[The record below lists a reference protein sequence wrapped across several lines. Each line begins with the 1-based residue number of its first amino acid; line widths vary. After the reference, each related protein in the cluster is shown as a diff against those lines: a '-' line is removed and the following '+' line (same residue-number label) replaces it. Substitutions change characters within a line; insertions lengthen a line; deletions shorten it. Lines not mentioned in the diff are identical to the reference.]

1 MPKVNETSL
10 PGAKADKPTAIPR
23 RGWWQILKRT
33 KRAIADDHLDIV
45 SAGIAFYAM
54 LAIFPG
60 ITALVSLYGLFAD
73 PSDVRSHLQSIAGL
87 LPDEAWKILDDQL
100 VALASA
106 ENTKLGIGA
115 AISLALAVW
124 SASRAMKVMM
134 SALNIVYGE
143 RETRGF
149 FRLNALALIMCLG
162 GIVAVVLWIG
172 LIVVTPVVLDL
183 IWLGETAET
192 VISVSRW
199 PALAILFM
207 IALAVL
213 FRLAPD
219 RAAPRW
225 RWVTV
230 GSVLA
235 LFLWIAVSVA
245 FAWYVANFGNYDKT
259 YGSVGA
265 IIVLLLWFYLSTF
278 IVLIGAELNAEIEHQ
293 TARDSTV
300 GAPAPLGA
308 RGARVADT
316 RPLEDS

>member
-1 MPKVNETSL
+1 MTETPL
-10 PGAKADKPTAIPR
+10 PGARANKPAAIPR

-33 KRAIADDHLDIV
+33 KRAIAEDHIDIV

-73 PSDVRSHLQSIAGL
+73 PADVRSHLQSMAGL
-87 LPDEAWKILDDQL
+87 LPADAWKILDDQL
-100 VALASA
+100 VALANAKES
-106 ENTKLGIGA
+106 KLGIGA

-149 FRLNALALIMCLG
+149 IRLNALALLMCIG
-162 GIVAVVLWIG
+162 GIVSVVVWIT

-192 VISVSRW
+192 VISVARW
-199 PALAILFM
+199 PALAFLF
-207 IALAVL
+207 IGALAVL

-219 RAAPRW
+219 RATPRW
-225 RWVTV
+225 RWVSV

-235 LFLWIAVSVA
+235 LFLWIAVSVG
-245 FAWYVANFGNYDKT
+245 FAWYVANFGSYDKT

-300 GAPAPLGA
+300 GPDDPMGE

-316 RPLEDS
+316 RPLTD

>member
-1 MPKVNETSL
+1 VNETSL
-10 PGAKADKPTAIPR
+10 PGAKATKPSGIPR

-33 KRAIADDHLDIV
+33 KRAVADDHIDIV

-73 PSDVRSHLQSIAGL
+73 PADVRNHLQSMAGL
-87 LPDEAWKILDDQL
+87 LPADAWKILDDQL

-106 ENTKLGIGA
+106 KETKLGIGA
-115 AISLALAVW
+115 AISFALAVW

-149 FRLNALALIMCLG
+149 FRLNALALLMCIG
-162 GIVAVVLWIG
+162 GIVSVVLWIA
-172 LIVVTPVVLDL
+172 LIVVTPMVLNL

-192 VISVSRW
+192 VISAARW
-199 PALAILFM
+199 PALAVLF
-207 IALAVL
+207 IGALAVL

-225 RWVTV
+225 RWVSF

-235 LFLWIAVSVA
+235 LFLWIAVSVG
-245 FAWYVANFGNYDKT
+245 FAWYVANFGSYDKT

-300 GAPAPLGA
+300 GPVDPMGE

-316 RPLEDS
+316 RPPKG